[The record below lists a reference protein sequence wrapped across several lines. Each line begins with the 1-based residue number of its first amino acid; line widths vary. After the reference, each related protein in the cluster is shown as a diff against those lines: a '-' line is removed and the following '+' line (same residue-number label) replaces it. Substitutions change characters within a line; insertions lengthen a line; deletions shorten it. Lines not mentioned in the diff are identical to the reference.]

1 VRRIRMIPA
10 IAITSRS
17 SVAFGYVGQRLS
29 LPGDARGIHP
39 QSREIGLDCRP
50 ERRKVSKSIS
60 RDPLTPSFTG
70 E

>member
-29 LPGDARGIHP
+29 LPGDARAIHSERARSAELP
-39 QSREIGLDCRP
+39 GRGEKSVEIDLSRSLDAN
-50 ERRKVSKSIS
+50 
-60 RDPLTPSFTG
+60 TTG

>member
-1 VRRIRMIPA
+1 MIPA

-29 LPGDARGIHP
+29 LPGDAWCIHRR
-39 QSREIGLDCRP
+39 SRWIGGTSGQMEKSVEIDLS
-50 ERRKVSKSIS
+50 ES
-60 RDPLTPSFTG
+60 LTPNATD

>member
-1 VRRIRMIPA
+1 MIPA

-29 LPGDARGIHP
+29 LPGCARGIHRR
-39 QSREIGLDCRP
+39 SREIGANFSAGAEKSVEIDLSGSLDAN
-50 ERRKVSKSIS
+50 
-60 RDPLTPSFTG
+60 TTG